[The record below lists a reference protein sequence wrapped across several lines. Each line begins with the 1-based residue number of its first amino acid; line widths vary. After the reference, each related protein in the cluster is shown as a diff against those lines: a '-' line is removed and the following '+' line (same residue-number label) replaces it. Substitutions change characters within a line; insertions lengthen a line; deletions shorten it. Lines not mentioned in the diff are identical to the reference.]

1 MVVKAKKMVVQKADE
16 LDKHLAPMTVVKKGL
31 KESRRAGSL
40 VGRMVW
46 MDLKK
51 AEKMAATRD

>member
-1 MVVKAKKMVVQKADE
+1 MVVQKADE